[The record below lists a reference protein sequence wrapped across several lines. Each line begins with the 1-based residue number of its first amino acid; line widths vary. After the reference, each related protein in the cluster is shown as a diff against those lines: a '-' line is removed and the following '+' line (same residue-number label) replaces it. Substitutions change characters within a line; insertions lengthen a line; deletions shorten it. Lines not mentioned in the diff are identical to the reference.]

1 MCLPHRTGGLSI
13 VRRVERAVTIINA
26 GGGSVGDD
34 SGDRVRAALA
44 KAGVD
49 SEVAVLDAGKIEGRA
64 ADAVKSGARMVIA
77 AGGDGTIGTVA
88 SVLAGTDTALA
99 ILPLGTLNHFA
110 RDLGIP
116 ADLDEAAALVA
127 TGKARSVDV
136 GEVNGR
142 IFINNSA
149 IGLYPLMVLDRDTQQ
164 RRLGR
169 SKWLAL
175 VVASVRTL
183 VRFGHQRLRL
193 TVNGRPAPADTPLL
207 FVGNNDYKLDLP
219 NAGSRDSLSDG
230 KLCVMVMRSKSRAG
244 FVAAT
249 ARALLGRTRGNDMAR
264 LDNVT
269 MLRVE
274 SRRSSLPVALDG
286 ETNYMKPPLDYRIRP
301 GALKVIA
308 P

>member
-1 MCLPHRTGGLSI
+1 MQ
-13 VRRVERAVTIINA
+13 RAVTIINA

-34 SGDRVRAALA
+34 AGEKVRAALA

-49 SEVAVLDAGKIEGRA
+49 GEVCVLDAEKIEERVKA
-64 ADAVKSGARMVIA
+64 AVKSGVPLVIA
-77 AGGDGTIGTVA
+77 AGGDGTVGTVA
-88 SVLAGTDTALA
+88 GIVAGTDTVLG

-116 ADLDEAAALVA
+116 DDLDEAAALIA
-127 TGKARSVDV
+127 SGKPQKVDV
-136 GEVNGR
+136 AEVNGR
-142 IFINNSA
+142 TFINNSA
-149 IGLYPLMVLDRDTQQ
+149 IGLYPLMVLDRDAQR

-175 VVASVRTL
+175 VVASIRTL
-183 VRFGHQRLRL
+183 ARFGHQRLAL
-193 TVNGRPAPADTPLL
+193 TINDRPAVADTPLL

-219 NAGSRDSLSDG
+219 NAGSRETLNDAR
-230 KLCVMVMRSKSRAG
+230 LCVLVMRSKSRGG
-244 FVAAT
+244 FLGAT
-249 ARALLGRTRGNDMAR
+249 ARALLGRTRGNDMVR
-264 LDNVT
+264 LDGVST
-269 MLRVE
+269 LRVD

-301 GALKVIA
+301 GALNVIA

>member
-1 MCLPHRTGGLSI
+1 
-13 VRRVERAVTIINA
+13 VQRAVTIINA

-34 SGDRVRAALA
+34 AGEKVRAALA

-49 SEVAVLDAGKIEGRA
+49 GEVCVLDAEKIEERVKA
-64 ADAVKSGARMVIA
+64 AVKSGVPLVIA
-77 AGGDGTIGTVA
+77 AGGDGTVGTVA
-88 SVLAGTDTALA
+88 GIVAGTDTVLG

-116 ADLDEAAALVA
+116 VDLDEAVALIA
-127 TGKARSVDV
+127 TGRPQKVDV
-136 GEVNGR
+136 AEVNGR
-142 IFINNSA
+142 TFINNSA
-149 IGLYPLMVLDRDTQQ
+149 IGLYPLMVLDRDAQR

-175 VVASVRTL
+175 VVASIRTL
-183 VRFGHQRLRL
+183 ARFGHQRLAL
-193 TVNGRPAPADTPLL
+193 TINDRPAVADTPLL

-219 NAGSRDSLSDG
+219 NAGSRETLNDAR
-230 KLCVMVMRSKSRAG
+230 LCVLVMRSKSRGG
-244 FVAAT
+244 FLGAT
-249 ARALLGRTRGNDMAR
+249 ARALLGRTRGNDMVR
-264 LDNVT
+264 LDGVST
-269 MLRVE
+269 LRVD

-301 GALKVIA
+301 GALNVIA